1 MNSWN
6 AARCGRA
13 RRRGAERQQVTPE
26 DLGLSARVRSHF
38 AQFEAE
44 GLSPARV
51 ARADRESYVVYAAGR
66 ALRAVVR
73 GALRHRAVSRA
84 DYPVVGDWVALRA
97 PGAAAP
103 DSPSGSSTP
112 AGCAPP
118 DHSSAG
124 DGSLARAAIHA
135 ILPRR
140 SLIVRKAAGE
150 GVEEQPIAA
159 NVDTLLICCGLDRDY
174 NPRRIERYLTLA
186 YGSGVAPVVLL
197 TKADI
202 CDDAA
207 ARVDEIEQV
216 ALGVPVVA
224 IGLLDEE
231 GVARVRAMIPPG
243 QTAALVGS
251 SGVGKSTLIN
261 RLLRRAAMATA
272 AVRAGDQ
279 RGRHT
284 TTHRQMLLVPGGGV
298 IIDTPGMRELQ
309 LWSDEEDVD
318 RAFADIERLAA
329 ACRFRDCSHEAE
341 PGCAV
346 RAALQAGELAPG
358 RLASFHKQQREVR
371 FLERKEDPAA
381 AAAERARWK
390 ALHKSA
396 RKWMKEK
403 YKY

>member
-1 MNSWN
+1 M
-6 AARCGRA
+6 
-13 RRRGAERQQVTPE
+13 TLE
-26 DLGLSARVRSHF
+26 DLGLSARIRSCF
-38 AQFEAE
+38 AEFEQA
-44 GLSPARV
+44 GLLLARV
-51 ARADRESYVVYAAGR
+51 ARVDRESYVVYTSGR
-66 ALRAVVR
+66 SLRAVVR
-73 GALRHRAVSRA
+73 GALRHRAVSRT

-97 PGAAAP
+97 PGAGAP
-103 DSPSGSSTP
+103 MQESSGTTAPSERAT
-112 AGCAPP
+112 AEPP
-118 DHSSAG
+118 TRERKMEGNGA
-124 DGSLARAAIHA
+124 LARASIHA

-140 SLIVRKAAGE
+140 SLIVRKAAGD

-159 NVDTLLICCGLDRDY
+159 NVDTLLICCGLDRDF

-186 YGSGVAPVVLL
+186 YGCGAAPAVLL
-197 TKADI
+197 TKSDL
-202 CDDAA
+202 CDDPA
-207 ARVDEIEQV
+207 ARVAEIEQI
-216 ALGVPVVA
+216 AIGVPVLA
-224 IGLLDEE
+224 TGLLDEE
-231 GVARVRAMIPPG
+231 GVGRVRALVPPG

-261 RLLRRAAMATA
+261 RLLRREIMATA
-272 AVRAGDQ
+272 AVRASDQ

-309 LWSDEEDVD
+309 LWSDEDDVD

-346 RAALQAGELAPG
+346 QAAMETGELSPG
-358 RLASFHKQQREVR
+358 RLESFHKQQREVR
-371 FLERKEDPAA
+371 YLERKEDPAA